1 MPRDAS
7 PHPGVWTQPFPR
19 RTGDGR
25 SAPHRGRRHVHVRRP
40 STPSAFPMRVRVPS
54 LGPGWCPPPRP
65 GYRGM
70 PVPAA
75 GGERGRR
82 PGALCCGVARR
93 LSHSDNVDTPPRRP
107 PPSARGGNPPPP
119 QGWCLAAGRYPCEV
133 ARTRVKSNRVN
144 VASGLRVFDDLDIIQ
159 PCSTTYHHTRHT
171 GIRNLPIHRQLC
183 WDANTWHGLDQR
195 RQRTTTGS
203 PTRERAHRTR
213 QKQIA
218 RHDTTRN

>member
-54 LGPGWCPPPRP
+54 LGPGWCPPPAW
-65 GYRGM
+65 
-70 PVPAA
+70 VPRNAGPSRWGGAGSSA
-75 GGERGRR
+75 GGIVLWSGQATEPQRQCRH
-82 PGALCCGVARR
+82 PTAA
-93 LSHSDNVDTPPRRP
+93 T